1 METVKELVDTTPL
14 ESLKIANI
22 LIIDDEQGPR
32 ESIKMVLGDDHR
44 CLLARNGLEGLKIL
58 EQEPID
64 LVILDLKMPG
74 LSGIEILEIIRS
86 KDTEIEVILLT
97 GFGTLETA
105 QKAIRLGIFDY
116 MSKPFDVTHLRKVVR
131 GAIERKFSSEVSRHE
146 RDDLESMI
154 QSVRDEISNTNHLA
168 HIGQIS
174 AGVIHQ
180 MKNPLSVIMGY
191 TQMLVKL
198 FEGSEEYKLNDHSK
212 KYLSIIESE
221 TVRCSEIAS
230 KLLRYSKSGES
241 EQRQCLVHE
250 VIQNVQTLIMPQCS
264 LNNITLEI
272 ESPQSELKIKIIQND
287 LHEVLLNLIFN
298 SIQAMEK
305 GGRLTLSGAGLS
317 ACDPPEDLTP
327 GEHAFIQESKRQDF
341 AAITVTDTG
350 GGIPAQFVEK
360 IFEPFFTTK
369 PGEKGTGLGLNIC
382 REKIEKNR
390 GHVCLAQT
398 GGAGTSMRI
407 LLPAV

>member
-22 LIIDDEQGPR
+22 LVIDDEQGPR
-32 ESIKMVLGDDHR
+32 ESIKMVLGDEHR
-44 CLLARNGLEGLKIL
+44 CLFAQNGREGLEIL
-58 EQEPID
+58 DQEPID

-74 LSGIEILEIIRS
+74 LSGIETLELIRS
-86 KDTEIEVILLT
+86 KDSEVEVVLLT

-116 MSKPFDVTHLRKVVR
+116 MTKPFDVTHLRNVVS
-131 GAIERKFSSEVSRHE
+131 GALERKFSSEVSRNE

-154 QSVRDEISNTNHLA
+154 QNVQDEISNSNHLA
-168 HIGQIS
+168 HVGQIS

-191 TQMLVKL
+191 TQMLAKL
-198 FEGSEEYKLNDHSK
+198 FEGSDEYKLNDHSQ

-230 KLLRYSKSGES
+230 KLLRYSKTGES
-241 EQRQCLVHE
+241 EQRQCPVNE

-264 LNNITLEI
+264 LNGITLEV
-272 ESPQSELKIKIIQND
+272 ESSQPDLKVKIIQND
-287 LHEVLLNLIFN
+287 LHEVVLNLIFN

-305 GGRLTLSGAGLS
+305 GGRLVLSGAGFTIF
-317 ACDPPEDLTP
+317 DPPDDLTS
-327 GEHAFIQESKRQDF
+327 GEHAFIQESNLKEIV
-341 AAITVTDTG
+341 AITVTDTG
-350 GGIPAQFVEK
+350 DGIPSQFIEK

-382 REKIEKNR
+382 REKMKKNG
-390 GHVCLAQT
+390 GHVCVPHT
-398 GGAGTSMRI
+398 CSDGTTMRI

>member
-1 METVKELVDTTPL
+1 METVQELVGTS
-14 ESLKIANI
+14 SLVSPKTATV
-22 LIIDDEQGPR
+22 LVIDDEQGPR
-32 ESIKMVLGDDHR
+32 ESIKMVLADDYR
-44 CLLARNGLEGLKIL
+44 CFLARDGSEGLDIL
-58 EQEPID
+58 ATEDID

-74 LSGIEILEIIRS
+74 LSGIETLEIIRANY
-86 KDTEIEVILLT
+86 TEVEVILLT

-116 MSKPFDVTHLRKVVR
+116 MTKPFDVTHLRDVV
-131 GAIERKFSSEVSRHE
+131 GNALQRKFSSEVSRHE
-146 RDDLESMI
+146 RDDLESII
-154 QSVRDEISNTNHLA
+154 QGMRDEISNTNNLA
-168 HIGQIS
+168 HIGRIS

-180 MKNPLSVIMGY
+180 MKNPLAVIMGY

-198 FEGSEEYKLNDHSK
+198 LEGSDEYKLNDHSK

-241 EQRQCLVHE
+241 EFRQCLVHE
-250 VIQNVQTLIMPQCS
+250 VIQNVHTLIMPQCS
-264 LNNITLEI
+264 LNNITLAVEP
-272 ESPQSELKIKIIQND
+272 PQPGLKIEIIQND

-298 SIQAMEK
+298 SIQAMEE
-305 GGRLTLSGAGLS
+305 GGNLTITGVALTAANPL
-317 ACDPPEDLTP
+317 PDLTP
-327 GEHAFIQESKRQDF
+327 AEEDYIRETDLTHF
-341 AAITVTDTG
+341 AAITVADTG
-350 GGIPAQFVEK
+350 DGIPGQFIEK

-382 REKIEKNR
+382 REKMEKNR
-390 GHVCLAQT
+390 GHVCVSQT
-398 GGAGTSMRI
+398 GPAGTTMRI